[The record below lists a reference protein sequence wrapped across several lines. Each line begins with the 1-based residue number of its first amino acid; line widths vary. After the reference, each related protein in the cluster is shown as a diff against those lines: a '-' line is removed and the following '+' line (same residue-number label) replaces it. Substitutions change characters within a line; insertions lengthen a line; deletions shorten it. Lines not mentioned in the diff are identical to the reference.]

1 MTAVPL
7 GRAAEGQDFRVANG
21 DFSPVCFN
29 LPTGKMP
36 THPVSG
42 RSTNPA
48 AGLWGRS
55 QTLLG
60 GQTPG
65 PGPHRLPGQL
75 ARRGEL

>member
-48 AGLWGRS
+48 AGLWGPV
-55 QTLLG
+55 TDAAG
-60 GQTPG
+60 GPD
-65 PGPHRLPGQL
+65 PRARPSPLPGAAGPQ
-75 ARRGEL
+75 G